1 MDRRLT
7 EVAPSAPIFT
17 VEVIDRDGFAW
28 LCGPMR
34 LDEALKV
41 SAEFEFGAASG
52 REPRVSI
59 PQSLLSPGSD
69 DA

>member
-1 MDRRLT
+1 MDRKLS

-34 LDEALKV
+34 LNEALKI
-41 SAEFEFGAASG
+41 SADFEFGTASG

-59 PQSLLSPGSD
+59 PRSLLGPGLD
-69 DA
+69 DD